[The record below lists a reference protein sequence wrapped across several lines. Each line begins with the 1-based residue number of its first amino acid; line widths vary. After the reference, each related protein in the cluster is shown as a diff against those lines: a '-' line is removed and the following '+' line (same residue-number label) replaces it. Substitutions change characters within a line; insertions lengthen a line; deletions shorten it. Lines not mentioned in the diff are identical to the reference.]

1 MSSVFICVRLW
12 IMFNVAEFHHHRES
26 NLGSEF
32 YYFDS
37 LESTNKTAGQFEI
50 EGTVVLANQQTG
62 GKGRKG
68 NPWHSPADVNLY
80 FSLVMRPEL
89 SRLHHLP
96 FISALAVAK
105 ILEDQGLQPDIK
117 WPNDILV
124 SGKKVCG
131 ILIET
136 AVEQTKVS
144 SAIVGFGINVNAT
157 QFPEELQ
164 STAGSILQLKG
175 STVSRELLL
184 ASLLQHFEKLNGL
197 GWDDLVSQME
207 QKSSYTRNCLVTIT
221 SPDGVVTAG
230 TTAGLDSFGGLILET
245 ASGRKTFHAGE
256 VQECRRK

>member
-1 MSSVFICVRLW
+1 
-12 IMFNVAEFHHHRES
+12 MFNVAEFHHHRKS
-26 NLGSEF
+26 NVGSEF

-37 LESTNKTAGQFEI
+37 LESTNKTAEQFSV

-80 FSLVMRPEL
+80 CSLVLRPEL
-89 SRLHHLP
+89 SRLQYLP
-96 FISALAVAK
+96 FISALSVANV
-105 ILEDQGLQPDIK
+105 LEDQGLQPDIK

-136 AVEQTKVS
+136 AVEQSKVS
-144 SAIVGFGINVNAT
+144 SAIVGFGINVNVS
-157 QFPEELQ
+157 QFPEDLQ

-175 STVSRELLL
+175 TAVSRELLL
-184 ASLLQHFEKLNGL
+184 ASLLQHFEKFNNL
-197 GWDDLVSQME
+197 GWEDLISRVEKNST
-207 QKSSYTRNCLVTIT
+207 YTRDCLVTIT
-221 SPDGVVTAG
+221 TPDGGVTEGKTAG
-230 TTAGLDSFGGLILET
+230 IDSFGGLILET
-245 ASGRKTFHAGE
+245 DSGRKTFYAGE